1 MEQTFI
7 MIKPDGVQRGLVRGL
22 FPIFLRPELASFRL
36 NLNWVC
42 WSSFVMRGSVYRSKC
57 LVDEKREENDRKRN
71 QISPSYN

>member
-1 MEQTFI
+1 VYGSCVWLNRNCRKGKFWGFSFSYISETRTCKFSI
-7 MIKPDGVQRGLVRGL
+7 ES
-22 FPIFLRPELASFRL
+22 ELG
-36 NLNWVC
+36 C